1 MVVKLSRLHHAVP
14 LRLRVSRTANML
26 GKYALCRPANM
37 LGKDNGALFSLR
49 PGLNTGSRYTPP
61 TKARRQRSA
70 RFQGFLTAC
79 AMAVRFVG
87 ADSFHNFGIPSGRKK
102 ASLAS

>member
-1 MVVKLSRLHHAVP
+1 MVVQLSRNRHAVP

-49 PGLNTGSRYTPP
+49 PGLITGSRYTPRP
-61 TKARRQRSA
+61 NRFELRGIGTSRDIGRSA
-70 RFQGFLTAC
+70 KVEGT
-79 AMAVRFVG
+79 
-87 ADSFHNFGIPSGRKK
+87 SH
-102 ASLAS
+102 SLCRGL